1 MGAVDRRALTIAAV
15 MDEKEKCGD
24 AINEAIEEFERV
36 TGCIISD
43 FVVVRSPQ
51 NGVRVGLRVEVF

>member
-1 MGAVDRRALTIAAV
+1 MGAVDRRALTIASV
-15 MDEKEKCGD
+15 VEEKERCSE
-24 AINEAIEEFERV
+24 AINAAIDEFERT

-43 FVVVRSPQ
+43 FVVVRSTQ